1 MVTINKKIVIMIR
14 IMLMILTIILPA
26 NIAIAQ
32 KVLVNTDDGI
42 ALSGYDPVAF
52 FIDKKPILG
61 QPEIKSVN
69 RNAIY
74 VFSSKENK
82 IKFDKAPDNYL
93 PQNGGFCTVSA
104 SMGKVRKIQI
114 NTWSL
119 VDNKLYLQRNQKAKG
134 MWDKDPQKYI
144 KGSFEKWP
152 ELVEKYGD

>member
-1 MVTINKKIVIMIR
+1 M
-14 IMLMILTIILPA
+14 
-26 NIAIAQ
+26 
-32 KVLVNTDDGI
+32 
-42 ALSGYDPVAF
+42 YF
-52 FIDKKPILG
+52 H
-61 QPEIKSVN
+61 
-69 RNAIY
+69 
-74 VFSSKENK
+74 SKENK

-144 KGSFEKWP
+144 KGSSEKWP
-152 ELVEKYGD
+152 ELVEKYVI

>member
-1 MVTINKKIVIMIR
+1 MVTIIKKIVIMIR
-14 IMLMILTIILPA
+14 IMLMILTIILSA

-82 IKFDKAPDNYL
+82 IKFDKAFDNYL

-144 KGSFEKWP
+144 KGSSEKWP
-152 ELVEKYGD
+152 KLVEKYGY

>member
-14 IMLMILTIILPA
+14 IMLMILTIMLSV

-93 PQNGGFCTVSA
+93 PQNGGFLHCF
-104 SMGKVRKIQI
+104 R
-114 NTWSL
+114 
-119 VDNKLYLQRNQKAKG
+119 
-134 MWDKDPQKYI
+134 
-144 KGSFEKWP
+144 F
-152 ELVEKYGD
+152 YG